1 MNAYEVS
8 LKNRRDAESVRLT
21 AERIGEKKGIQ
32 KGIQQGRLEE
42 RAKAKAKALASA
54 RKMLQR
60 GDSIEE
66 ICDILGLSHEEVEAL
81 R

>member
-21 AERIGEKKGIQ
+21 AERIGEKKG
-32 KGIQQGRLEE
+32 RLAE
-42 RAKAKAKALASA
+42 RAKAEARILASA

-66 ICDILGLSHEEVEAL
+66 VCDILGLSREEVEAL
-81 R
+81 T